1 VVVRG
6 HFFVHTLV
14 VAGLVMA
21 ACGFRS
27 RLYAERWCAWALL
40 AAAVVIPTG
49 VTARLCDWYPDNAW
63 KFLAGY
69 LGVALIALAIVAVM
83 ANARR
88 ISPVTKRILELFDG
102 AAVAAIVPMLLWV
115 SGIYDMVRNTRF

>member
-14 VAGLVMA
+14 AAGLVMA
-21 ACGFRS
+21 ACGFRT

-40 AAAVVIPTG
+40 AATVVIPLG
-49 VTARLCDWYPDNAW
+49 VTARLCDWYPHLAW
-63 KFLAGY
+63 MFVAGY
-69 LGVALIALAIVAVM
+69 LGVALLTLAIVSVM
-83 ANARR
+83 ATARR
-88 ISPVTKRILELFDG
+88 VSPVTKRILELLDG